1 MEEIIDALYP
11 QYNGELAKVLVSE
24 DPRVYGKGGL
34 LDQFVQM
41 DMPRIAISVDMLD
54 TGIDV
59 REVVNLVF
67 AKPVYSYTKFWQMI
81 GRGTRLLETSKIKP
95 WCIEKDVFLILDC
108 WDNFDYFK
116 LQPKGKMLKPQLP
129 LPVRLVGLRL
139 DKIEKALAREQ
150 SEIADKEIAILR
162 HQIQDLPASSVVIID
177 AATALDRIKDD
188 NYWTRLTPQK
198 LEFLRDR
205 IKPLFRTVSQV
216 DFKAMRFEKDVL
228 ETSLALLSGEKTKF
242 ETLKAGLIEQI
253 GELPLSVHIVAR
265 QATLIRNAQQD
276 HFWTSCTDA
285 ALDELAQKLAP
296 LMKFREQLTPGQEP
310 VNLDL
315 TDVLHNK
322 ERVEFGPRNEAV
334 SVTRY
339 REMVEAR
346 VLELTRTNPI
356 LQKIKAGTAIS
367 ETEAE
372 RLADQLNTTHPHIT
386 EKLLRMVY
394 KNRKARFIQFIRHIL
409 GLETLASFP
418 DTVARAFDQFLAQHT
433 DLNSRQLEFLKLLK
447 DFIIEREKVE
457 KRDLIQSPF
466 TIIHPEGI
474 RGVFRPAEI
483 DEILQLTEQLAA

>member
-1 MEEIIDALYP
+1 
-11 QYNGELAKVLVSE
+11 
-24 DPRVYGKGGL
+24 
-34 LDQFVQM
+34 
-41 DMPRIAISVDMLD
+41 
-54 TGIDV
+54 
-59 REVVNLVF
+59 
-67 AKPVYSYTKFWQMI
+67 
-81 GRGTRLLETSKIKP
+81 
-95 WCIEKDVFLILDC
+95 
-108 WDNFDYFK
+108 
-116 LQPKGKMLKPQLP
+116 
-129 LPVRLVGLRL
+129 
-139 DKIEKALAREQ
+139 
-150 SEIADKEIAILR
+150 
-162 HQIQDLPASSVVIID
+162 
-177 AATALDRIKDD
+177 
-188 NYWTRLTPQK
+188 
-198 LEFLRDR
+198 LRDR

-228 ETSLALLSGEKTKF
+228 ETSLALLSVEKTKF

-276 HFWTSCTDA
+276 HFWATCTDA
-285 ALDELAQKLAP
+285 TLDELAEKLAP
-296 LMKFREQLTPGQEP
+296 LMKFREQQNPGQEP
-310 VNLDL
+310 VILDL

-339 REMVEAR
+339 REMVEAL

-372 RLADQLNTTHPHIT
+372 RLADQLNGTHPHIT

-394 KNRKARFIQFIRHIL
+394 KNRKACFIQFIRHIL

-418 DTVARAFDQFLAQHT
+418 DTVARAFDQFFAQHT